1 MTNSSRSFT
10 LWPTGSPIGHA
21 PPPSSG
27 PSSTSTGSTTP
38 PNSSTCSPR
47 PSRGR
52 WTERTGHGHHTGPA
66 AALGVAEQPRTHHRP
81 RRFRRD
87 IGAPDQTDRSCRC
100 LHDRCRRRGLGLRI
114 ARHRPGHGDRDGRPR
129 RDDRRRLGRHSVDR
143 RRRHRLRRTD
153 ERGAH
158 RAVLRCRGRGRDS
171 VGRPGVPQSLR
182 PSAGQASTR
191 CGGIRT
197 DAGSSSGCQIRR
209 EPADRRPHR
218 RTGAAGPGRGDR
230 AGQPVRA
237 SRSGRHLRG
246 SATGHRRNRAHRNRS
261 ERSPAD
267 QPGAGRHDAAGI
279 GIATPRARLRHRHSS
294 EQCADPG
301 DVGHAAKP
309 LRTQRHRRRS
319 PSAGQARRFLQLGG
333 VGRVAGA
340 RHPLRP
346 KGPLMGM
353 TTIEKIFARKA
364 GLDSVS
370 PGDTVVVDVDMT
382 VLIDLQFATMWIQP
396 NRIHDPDK
404 LAVVMDHAVPAPT
417 IKDAA
422 GGPHARKFVADF
434 GIERFYDVGRHG
446 ICHQVIAENG
456 LARPGEI
463 LACTDSHTCA
473 AGAYNTAA
481 RGLGPAEVY
490 SIMCTG
496 TTWFQVA
503 PTIRY
508 ELDGAKPNTVSGKD
522 IFLHIANE
530 YGDAANLN
538 LEFGGPGLAG
548 IPMHDR
554 RTIATQGAEVSADF
568 STFEADDVLM
578 SFLDERG
585 VTGYQTAAPDSD
597 AAYQDVRHIDLS
609 TLEPYVARPGTVSR
623 NGLPVS
629 RIERQKID
637 QAFIGSCAN
646 GQLEDLEIA
655 AKILRGNPVATGG
668 RVLVTPASQAVY
680 REAMRLGYLQDIAD
694 AGAVIT
700 NSTCGACFG
709 YHMGVVGPGE
719 VCITSSTRNFTGRMG
734 SAEAEIFMASP
745 ATVAASAITGY
756 ITDPRSVTA

>member
-1 MTNSSRSFT
+1 
-10 LWPTGSPIGHA
+10 
-21 PPPSSG
+21 
-27 PSSTSTGSTTP
+27 
-38 PNSSTCSPR
+38 
-47 PSRGR
+47 
-52 WTERTGHGHHTGPA
+52 
-66 AALGVAEQPRTHHRP
+66 
-81 RRFRRD
+81 
-87 IGAPDQTDRSCRC
+87 
-100 LHDRCRRRGLGLRI
+100 
-114 ARHRPGHGDRDGRPR
+114 
-129 RDDRRRLGRHSVDR
+129 
-143 RRRHRLRRTD
+143 
-153 ERGAH
+153 
-158 RAVLRCRGRGRDS
+158 
-171 VGRPGVPQSLR
+171 
-182 PSAGQASTR
+182 
-191 CGGIRT
+191 
-197 DAGSSSGCQIRR
+197 
-209 EPADRRPHR
+209 
-218 RTGAAGPGRGDR
+218 
-230 AGQPVRA
+230 
-237 SRSGRHLRG
+237 
-246 SATGHRRNRAHRNRS
+246 
-261 ERSPAD
+261 
-267 QPGAGRHDAAGI
+267 
-279 GIATPRARLRHRHSS
+279 
-294 EQCADPG
+294 
-301 DVGHAAKP
+301 
-309 LRTQRHRRRS
+309 
-319 PSAGQARRFLQLGG
+319 
-333 VGRVAGA
+333 
-340 RHPLRP
+340 
-346 KGPLMGM
+346 MGM
-353 TTIEKIFARKA
+353 TIIEKILARKA
-364 GLDSVS
+364 GLSSVS

-382 VLIDLQFATMWIQP
+382 VLIDLQFATMWLPP
-396 NRIHDPDK
+396 NRIHDADK
-404 LAVVMDHAVPAPT
+404 LAVIMDHAVPAPT
-417 IKDAA
+417 IKDAT
-422 GGPHARKFVADF
+422 GGANARKFVADF

-503 PTIRY
+503 PTVRY
-508 ELDGAKPNTVSGKD
+508 ELFGAKPNTVSGKD

-530 YGDAANLN
+530 YGDAPNLN

-568 STFEADDVLM
+568 STFEPDDVLA

-585 VTGYQTAAPDSD
+585 VTGYTAAAPDSD
-597 AAYQDVRHIDLS
+597 AAYREVRNIDVA

-629 RIERQKID
+629 RLGRQKID

-655 AKILRGNPVATGG
+655 AEVLRGKTVAPGV
-668 RVLVTPASQAVY
+668 RLLITPASQAVY
-680 REAMRLGYLQDIAD
+680 REAMRLGYLQVLAD

-734 SAEAEIFMASP
+734 STEAEIFMAAP